1 MKYYQSSIICN
12 NRSIACKLLLLSFAQ
27 KNLVASLEL
36 GLAGLGVDA
45 VFTLCCDFIQVR
57 DLILIF
63 LHFTITCE
71 SSLSNIF
78 VIFLGSGLPHD
89 QTKGSGENGT
99 VIC

>member
-1 MKYYQSSIICN
+1 MILPYYYSN
-12 NRSIACKLLLLSFAQ
+12 ACKPLLLSFVQ

-57 DLILIF
+57 DLIPIVSPLSCDLREFF
-63 LHFTITCE
+63 LY
-71 SSLSNIF
+71 IF
-78 VIFLGSGLPHD
+78 VIFSGSGLPHD
-89 QTKGSGENGT
+89 QTEGSGKTGT